1 MLAVSS
7 YARDYI
13 EGRRARIEADVAA
26 FRAAGSVDPAFE
38 AVYFNNL
45 VLALE
50 LSFVHRLRA
59 LEKEDGNALNEVRLL
74 AHSLLT
80 NRGRLAEDRRITLDP
95 ARTVLGYAVGDE
107 IAVREADFARL
118 CKAFFAE
125 IEARYIPA
133 DG

>member
-13 EGRRARIEADVAA
+13 EGRRARFDEDVAA
-26 FRAAGSVDPAFE
+26 FRAAGVDDAAFE

-59 LEKEDGNALNEVRLL
+59 LEKQDGNALNEVRLL
-74 AHSLLT
+74 AHSLLHHG
-80 NRGRLAEDRRITLDP
+80 GRLVEDRQITLDP
-95 ARTVLGYAVGDE
+95 AKTVLGYAVGDE
-107 IAVREADFARL
+107 IAVREADFVRL

-133 DG
+133 E

>member
-26 FRAAGSVDPAFE
+26 FRAAGVSDPAFE
-38 AVYFNNL
+38 AAYFNNL

-80 NRGRLAEDRRITLDP
+80 NGGRLVEDRRIALDP
-95 ARTVLGYAVGDE
+95 AHTVLGYAVGDE
-107 IAVREADFARL
+107 IAVREGDFVRL
-118 CKAFFAE
+118 SKAFFAE

-133 DG
+133 E